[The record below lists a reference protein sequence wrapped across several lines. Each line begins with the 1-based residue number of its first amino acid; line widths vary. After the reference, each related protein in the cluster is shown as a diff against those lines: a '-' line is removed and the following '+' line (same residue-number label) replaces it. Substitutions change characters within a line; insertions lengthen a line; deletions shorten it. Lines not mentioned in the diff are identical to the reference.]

1 MIGSTLEEFLLFEF
15 SEGSKY
21 AETILQ
27 VCKWSITPIFIISI
41 LIDQISSSANPAAV
55 FKRFAIAMF
64 ILISAESAFKSVASI
79 GFEIGNSILKEQKNG
94 LVANWSHF
102 RKRAEEVAKKE
113 KKSIGMAGTILGFFQ
128 YDSNHWVE
136 KGAALL
142 IIVCLLLVKVIYSI
156 FYYMT
161 YFTSGFLAI
170 FAIFPSFEGNFKG
183 IGKSVLYLI
192 LHPIMVAL
200 VLAFINETL
209 QFTVNSNNFLEGLT
223 EIAKMLV
230 LCFILLGTF
239 KITQSLVNGTG
250 AENWAGQMGTLL
262 SAGFAHRA
270 MGVAQKIGFGGASL
284 GASAGWSATKSVS
297 SGVGSA
303 LSTGAYVAS
312 RPLASAIST
321 GASGIKSGLRESSAK
336 IHKDKGAKTTANGPS
351 PILRGRY
358 ESNFQKR
365 AGQRAEQKNR
375 NPMSIRNSVSPMS
388 HLKTMKDSTLQI
400 PGAVKGKVFDKAGI
414 PETSQ
419 KLSIKEMATLGA
431 NKLFNGGEI
440 NPTSIS
446 GQTKSESFKAKRNTL
461 NEKQI
466 ADSLKKMNFS
476 EMLGESNP
484 DTSKKPQKG
493 GSNDGTT
500 FRAD

>member
-1 MIGSTLEEFLLFEF
+1 MMGSTLEEFLLFEF
-15 SEGSKY
+15 SEGPQY
-21 AETILQ
+21 AQTILQ

-64 ILISAESAFKSVASI
+64 ILISAESAFKNVASI
-79 GFEIGNSILKEQKNG
+79 GFEIGNSILKEQKTG
-94 LVANWSHF
+94 MIAKWLDF

-113 KKSIGMAGTILGFFQ
+113 KKSIGMTGTILSFFQ
-128 YDSNHWVE
+128 YDSTQMVE

-142 IIVCLLLVKVIYSI
+142 IIVCLLLVKIIYSI

-200 VLAFINETL
+200 ILAFINETL

-223 EIAKMLV
+223 EIAKMLA
-230 LCFILLGTF
+230 LCFVLLGTF

-270 MGVAQKIGFGGASL
+270 MGVAQKIGFAGAST
-284 GASAGWSATKSVS
+284 GAAVGGSVVKSVS
-297 SGVGSA
+297 SGVGTA
-303 LSTGAYVAS
+303 LSAGVYVAS
-312 RPLASAIST
+312 RPVASAIGSSIN
-321 GASGIKSGLRESSAK
+321 GFKSGLSESSTK
-336 IHKDKGAKTTANGPS
+336 IHQNKGLKQSKKNSS

-358 ESNFQKR
+358 ESNFQKV
-365 AGQRAEQKNR
+365 AGQRAEKKNR
-375 NPMSIRNSVSPMS
+375 NPMSIRSSISPVN
-388 HLKTMKDSTLQI
+388 HFKAMKDSTLQI
-400 PGAVKGKVFDKAGI
+400 PGAVKGKFFDKVGI

-419 KLSIKEMATLGA
+419 KLTIKEKATLGA
-431 NKLFNGGEI
+431 NQLFNGDEI
-440 NPTSIS
+440 SPTSIS
-446 GQTKSESFKAKRNTL
+446 GQTKSKSFHANRSTL
-461 NEKQI
+461 NENQI
-466 ADSLKKMNFS
+466 ADRLKKMNFS
-476 EMLGESNP
+476 EMLGEANP
-484 DTSKKPQKG
+484 DKTKELQKG
-493 GSNDGTT
+493 GSTDGTT

>member
-1 MIGSTLEEFLLFEF
+1 MGSTLEEFLLFEF
-15 SEGSKY
+15 SEGPKY

-55 FKRFAIAMF
+55 FKRFAIAML

-79 GFEIGNSILKEQKNG
+79 GFEIGNSILKEQKTG
-94 LVANWSHF
+94 IAAKWLDF

-113 KKSIGMAGTILGFFQ
+113 KKSVGMTGTILSFFQ
-128 YDSNHWVE
+128 YDSTQMIE

-142 IIVCLLLVKVIYSI
+142 IIVCLLLVKIIYSI

-209 QFTVNSNNFLEGLT
+209 QFSVNSDNFLEGLT

-250 AENWAGQMGTLL
+250 AEKWAGQMGTLL

-270 MGVAQKIGFGGASL
+270 MGVAQKIGMGGASV
-284 GASAGWSATKSVS
+284 GTAVGGSIIKNVS

-312 RPLASAIST
+312 RPIASAIGSSVN
-321 GASGIKSGLRESSAK
+321 GFKSGLSESSAK
-336 IHKDKGAKTTANGPS
+336 IHQNKGVKPS
-351 PILRGRY
+351 KKNSTPILRGRY
-358 ESNFQKR
+358 ESNFQKV

-375 NPMSIRNSVSPMS
+375 NPMSIRSSISPVS
-388 HLKTMKDSTLQI
+388 HLKAMKDSTFQI
-400 PGAVKGKVFDKAGI
+400 PGAVKANVFDKVGI

-419 KLSIKEMATLGA
+419 KLTLREKATLGA
-431 NKLFNGGEI
+431 NQLFNGGEV

-446 GQTKSESFKAKRNTL
+446 GQDKSKSFNANRNTL
-461 NEKQI
+461 NENEI
-466 ADSLKKMNFS
+466 ADRLKKMNFT
-476 EMLGESNP
+476 EMLGESNL
-484 DTSKKPQKG
+484 DEVNKQQNG
-493 GSNDGTT
+493 GSTDGAT